1 LFPFYIF
8 IYIKTYK
15 KMDVLNYD
23 NAVSAFNNL
32 EAFQA
37 EKQDQF
43 KQLVQQYKEGA
54 EQVILPA
61 IDLFRRGKEAYNKL
75 TGEKPAAEKPA
86 AAEGEGATAE
96 GEGAAVEA
104 EGGET
109 LDSLTSGVENVA
121 RNIGSEVSSRLGDFT
136 SSIRGIGNQLS
147 DRMRTNAFERDPEAE
162 IASGEDNMGILDR
175 FQSVFRG
182 GVSEGENAVSGAVD
196 SAKSAVSSAVS
207 EGSEAVSGAVEGA
220 TSVAEGVGTAVA
232 EGVGSLVADAIP
244 VVGELSML
252 GLGIYDFV
260 KGETAK
266 APVVQA
272 FASPVLEK
280 GI

>member
-1 LFPFYIF
+1 
-8 IYIKTYK
+8 
-15 KMDVLNYD
+15 MDVLNYD

-272 FASPVLEK
+272 FATPVLEK
-280 GI
+280 GV